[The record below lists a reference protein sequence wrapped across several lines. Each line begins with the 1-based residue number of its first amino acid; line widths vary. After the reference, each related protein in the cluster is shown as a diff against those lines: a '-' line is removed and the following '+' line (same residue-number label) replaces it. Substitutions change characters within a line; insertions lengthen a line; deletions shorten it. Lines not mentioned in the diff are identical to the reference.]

1 MKSHLNQILVE
12 HLNENNSVNYL
23 SLQNIAQFKQSF
35 CKYLQE
41 QLHIT
46 EDNLDESYR
55 RWCRQLHSGRSFQET
70 RRFAVYILW
79 YRCEFKQYSIAQLLG
94 VSTRTIR
101 RDMRVIEKQIF
112 H

>member
-1 MKSHLNQILVE
+1 MKSHLNQILTGYLKE
-12 HLNENNSVNYL
+12 DYVNYL
-23 SLQNIAQFKQSF
+23 KLEDIAQFKQSF

-46 EDNLDESYR
+46 EDNLDESYG
-55 RWCRQLHSGRSFQET
+55 RWCRQLSSGRSFQET

-94 VSTRTIR
+94 VSNRTIR
-101 RDMRVIEKQIF
+101 RDMRVIEKQMF

>member
-55 RWCRQLHSGRSFQET
+55 RWCNQLSSGRSFQET